1 MVIRGKIMVMRKN
14 SLSKTLVLMLIGLI
28 VFGPAP
34 RSFAQQQD
42 ANEPE
47 DLFEMSLEELMEVP
61 VVFASSKRLQP
72 ITEAA
77 SSVEIITA
85 EDIKQSGAINIADV
99 LRDVAGIQVKE
110 PSVSSHAIGVRGF
123 ADAQHVLITLDGS
136 SAYLHHV
143 NHTYL
148 NLIPVS
154 LEEIERIEIV
164 KGPGGV
170 FYGGSAFSGVINI
183 VTKTPKQLDGTQV
196 TTVGGSQ
203 DTLRSSFLHG
213 RSLKNWD
220 YSVAAGYFK
229 SDYTSPPRDYFMHED
244 TRTNYGAGRVV
255 YNFGDKSSITA
266 DFRQRYSDDAI
277 SRHCTNVRNTY
288 FTLRYDEPDF
298 WVRCFYNKQFK
309 NAVNRLL
316 SVDDTNYE
324 LEVMRIF
331 KWGKNITSIGG
342 FAKKVDFIV
351 KNNTGDKHQSDI
363 EDYAIK
369 AENEYHATDHFIFT
383 LGGRAEYFSEVDLVG
398 LGRGSIIYKP
408 TEDQRLAAT
417 IASGYYLPSLA
428 QLYGWGG
435 ILPFQ
440 FNPSLNEEKITSY
453 ELSYYGPL
461 TKKIKLKSAIFY
473 NEYRGLIS
481 NDFSAALTNSADA
494 HQYGLEL
501 GFNYVLT
508 NWLTGFAN
516 YTYQNIDRSDLGSL
530 EVDPKNMV
538 NFGFHAKSGKWL
550 SGLTF
555 HYVDK
560 FYEIYDAANPALGR
574 LSAAQKVDPYI
585 TVDARI
591 AYKPKDNLEFAL
603 TAFNLFNDRHYE
615 SNPVGWIGADKVD
628 RRIMAS
634 VTYRF

>member
-1 MVIRGKIMVMRKN
+1 MKKLTTEKKTKN
-14 SLSKTLVLMLIGLI
+14 ITKTLIAIATLVLYGSSCLSMA
-28 VFGPAP
+28 VSEEP
-34 RSFAQQQD
+34 
-42 ANEPE
+42 NEGE
-47 DLFEMSLEELMEVP
+47 DFFEMSIEKLMEVP

-85 EDIKQSGAINIADV
+85 EDIRQSGALNIADV
-99 LRDVAGIQVKE
+99 LRNVAGIQVRE
-110 PSVSSHAIGVRGF
+110 PSVSSHAVGVRGF

-196 TTVGGSQ
+196 TMVGGNR

-213 RSLKNWD
+213 GILKNWD
-220 YSVAAGYFK
+220 YSVTAGYFK

-244 TRTNYGAGRVV
+244 TRTNYGAGRVI
-255 YNFGDKSSITA
+255 YHFDDESSITA

-288 FTLRYDEPDF
+288 FTLRYDQPDF

-342 FAKKVDFIV
+342 FTKKVDFTV

-369 AENEYHATDHFIFT
+369 AENEYHATDHLIFT
-383 LGGRAEYFSEVDLVG
+383 LGGRAEYFSEVDWVG

-417 IASGYYLPSLA
+417 IDSGYYLPSLA
-428 QLYGWGG
+428 QLYGWGS

-440 FNPSLNEEKITSY
+440 FNPSLNEEKIISY

-481 NDFSAALTNSADA
+481 NDFSVALTNSVNA
-494 HQYGLEL
+494 HQSGLEL
-501 GFNYVLT
+501 GLDFLLT
-508 NWLTGFAN
+508 DWLTGFAN
-516 YTYQNIDRSDLGSL
+516 YTYQKIHRSDLGNL

-574 LSAAQKVDPYI
+574 LSAAQKVAPYI

-615 SNPVGWIGADKVD
+615 SNPVGWIGADKVE

-634 VTYRF
+634 VTYKF

>member
-1 MVIRGKIMVMRKN
+1 MRIKTF
-14 SLSKTLVLMLIGLI
+14 SLISLAMFSILLSVGAQVL
-28 VFGPAP
+28 AD
-34 RSFAQQQD
+34 QQD
-42 ANEPE
+42 PNKQ
-47 DLFEMSLEELMEVP
+47 DDFFEMSLEELMEVP

-85 EDIKQSGAINIADV
+85 EDIRQSGALNIADV
-99 LRDVAGIQVKE
+99 LRNVAGVQVRE
-110 PSVSSHAIGVRGF
+110 PSVSSHAVGVRGF

-183 VTKTPKQLDGTQV
+183 VTKTPKQLKGAQV
-196 TTVGGSQ
+196 TMVSGNH
-203 DTLRSSFLHG
+203 DTWRSSLLHG
-213 RSLKNWD
+213 GSLKNWD
-220 YSVAAGYFK
+220 YSVTAGYFK
-229 SDYTSPPRDYFMHED
+229 SNYTSSPRDYFMHED
-244 TRTNYGAGRVV
+244 TRTNYGAGRVI
-255 YNFGDKSSITA
+255 YHFDDESSITA

-288 FTLRYDEPDF
+288 FTLRYDRPNF
-298 WVRCFYNKQFK
+298 WVRGFYNKQFK
-309 NAVNRLL
+309 NAVQRLL
-316 SVDDTNYE
+316 SVDDHNYE

-342 FAKKVDFIV
+342 FAKKVHFIV
-351 KNNTGDKHQSDI
+351 KNNTGSKHTSDI

-369 AENEYHATDHFIFT
+369 AENEYHATDRLIFT
-383 LGGRAEYFSEVDLVG
+383 LGGRVEYFSRVDLVG

-408 TEDQRLAAT
+408 RKNDRIAAT

-428 QLYGWGG
+428 QLYGWGN
-435 ILPFQ
+435 ILSNK

-453 ELSYYGPL
+453 ELAYYGQV
-461 TKKIKLKSAIFY
+461 TKRIKLKSSIFY
-473 NEYRGLIS
+473 NEYRGLIP
-481 NDFSAALTNSADA
+481 NDFTITPRNAVNG
-494 HQYGLEL
+494 HQHGLEL
-501 GFNYVLT
+501 GFDFLFT
-508 NWLTGFAN
+508 DWLTGFAN
-516 YTYQNIDRSDLGSL
+516 YTYQRIHRSDLGSL

-538 NFGFHAKSGKWL
+538 NFGFHAKSGKWS

-574 LSAAQKVDPYI
+574 LSSPQKVDPYI
-585 TVDARI
+585 TLDARI
-591 AYKPKDNLEFAL
+591 AYKLKDNLEFAL
-603 TAFNLFNDRHYE
+603 TAFNLFNDKHYE

-634 VTYRF
+634 VTYKF